1 MKGPGNGK
9 RSASGNVFG
18 HRNSGSSGKGAKR
31 ARSSNN
37 RGSEEKRSGPCPYC
51 KVLSDQNEDIMIRFD
66 HDGDECERVGQ
77 YSALMDM
84 LHSAKA
90 EDGDLKP
97 AAV

>member
-77 YSALMDM
+77 YSALMHM